1 MSPLDF
7 FGKITGKK
15 EKKNTSYL
23 ALALTPDRILAYIWN
38 FQDEQIKNLG
48 FGHKSYQNLDVLIH
62 QAAVAIDMAG
72 EQAKV
77 DVTKAVFGLSND
89 WFEDGDLSKQTTK
102 LLKQMSQEL
111 ELDPQAFVPLPS
123 SINHLLKTEEAV
135 TPNAILVGIFNEF
148 CEVHLLE
155 NNSVVKTN
163 VSKAQIN
170 IEKIEK
176 LIEQL
181 KDQKDQ
187 LPAKLIVYGVS
198 ESSPLGEK
206 IGNHDWK
213 NIFIHEP
220 KVEFLDEN
228 ELVRSVAYAQAADI
242 LGFEPTGAAKT
253 SQAIPLQ
260 PHSSAN
266 ELGFVE
272 GEDIL
277 SKQETSATEE
287 SDGLEETGTKEN
299 YAVESQIQNLTPTVP
314 SEQLSKEKRKS
325 ISPLGFFAS
334 IIPDTGSLFALK
346 SGKKIVI
353 GAIVVIILFLLAG
366 FAASFILTKAEVAIK
381 VTPKPQEEEF
391 IATVAEGGSFDPI
404 RSQIPGSSVV
414 GVADGNQ
421 KLVTTGTKTIGDP
434 AKGEVNIFNWTTA
447 PKTFSQKTGI
457 ITKNGVKF
465 SLDFDVEIASR
476 SASTPGQAKTNATAV
491 EVGIGGNIDSGT
503 DFTFQQFDAISYSAQ
518 ASSTFAGGSERQTT
532 VVTAEDMAKLEK
544 SLTDTLFQKAKED
557 LKNKAGGTQ
566 VQDDATLLKITE
578 KQFDRKL
585 DEETAILNLDMQ
597 VEARAI
603 VYDESELKKLL
614 TEILQKDIDEKL
626 QARPE
631 NIDIIDLVTK
641 QEEGK
646 LRLSG
651 KIKADLV
658 PKFNEEDLKGKI
670 AGKSIK
676 SARAT
681 ILETGQASDVQIN
694 FSPNLPFIFSLPRN
708 KEKISFKIET

>member
-1 MSPLDF
+1 MAPLDF

-23 ALALTPDRILAYIWN
+23 ALALTPDRILTCIWN
-38 FQDEQIKNLG
+38 FQDEQVKNLG

-89 WFEDGDLSKQTTK
+89 WFEEGDLSKQTTK

-111 ELDPQAFVPLPS
+111 DLDPQAFVPLPS

-135 TPNAILVGIFNEF
+135 TPNAILVGVFNEF

-163 VSKAQIN
+163 ISKAQIN

-206 IGNHDWK
+206 IGKHDWK
-213 NIFIHEP
+213 NIFVHEP
-220 KVEFLDEN
+220 KVEFLDDN

-242 LGFEPTGAAKT
+242 LGFEPTGAAKA
-253 SQAIPLQ
+253 SQTIISP
-260 PHSSAN
+260 PHSAAN
-266 ELGFVE
+266 ELGFIE

-277 SKQETSATEE
+277 LRQDEQPKDEPPA
-287 SDGLEETGTKEN
+287 N
-299 YAVESQIQNLTPTVP
+299 YAVESQIQNLTPVP
-314 SEQLSKEKRKS
+314 IQQESKDKRKS
-325 ISPLGFFAS
+325 INPLAFFAS
-334 IIPDTGSLFALK
+334 IIPDTSSLFELK
-346 SGKKIVI
+346 SGKKIII
-353 GAIVVIILFLLAG
+353 GAIVIIVLFLLAG
-366 FAASFILTKAEVAIK
+366 FVASFTLTKAEVAIK
-381 VTPKPQEEEF
+381 VNPKPQEEEF
-391 IATVAEGGSFDPI
+391 VATVAEGGSFDPI
-404 RSQIPGSSVV
+404 RSQIPGSSVT
-414 GVADGNQ
+414 GTADGSQ
-421 KLVTTGTKTIGDP
+421 KAVTSGTKTIGDP

-465 SLDFDVEIASR
+465 SLDSDVEIASR
-476 SASTPGQAKTNATAV
+476 SASTPGQAKTNATAQ
-491 EVGIGGNIDSGT
+491 EVGTGGNIDSGT

-518 ASSTFAGGSERQTT
+518 ASSAFAGGSERQTT
-532 VVTAEDMAKLEK
+532 VVTVEDMAKLEK

-566 VQDDATLLKITE
+566 IQDDAVIIKITK
-578 KQFDRKL
+578 KQFDRKI
-585 DEETAILNLDMQ
+585 DEEAAILNMDMQ
-597 VEARAI
+597 IEARAI
-603 VYDESELKKLL
+603 VYEESELKKLL
-614 TEILQKDIDEKL
+614 AEILQKDIDEKL
-626 QARPE
+626 EARPE
-631 NIDIIDLVTK
+631 NIDIVDLVTK

-658 PKFNEEDLKGKI
+658 PKFNEEDLKNKI
-670 AGKSIK
+670 AGKSVK
-676 SARAT
+676 QARAT

-694 FSPNLPFIFSLPRN
+694 FSPNLPFIFSLPRT
-708 KEKISFKIET
+708 KDKITFKIET